1 MSATYYDWFW
11 RECDYD
17 RNRKKKNLVVLSS
30 VEVDKESYQKLSTED
45 FSVQVKKLRRS
56 VINSKLYQRLGLNE
70 EDGGY
75 GVSLEAKFG
84 NLNVFEELPNYEEEE
99 VGDEKEMDKENEM
112 KLFASL
118 EDGDGGDDGDVD
130 VILDDT
136 ISSTVIKQN
145 DGLIPIY
152 DVNIPEEVPRI
163 NISFLRRRVINIL
176 IKKNCFNDI
185 RGNLR
190 FLNIFFSQVLESLWM
205 AWKANK
211 SKNI

>member
-211 SKNI
+211 LKNI

>member
-152 DVNIPEEVPRI
+152 DVNIPAEVPRI
-163 NISFLRRRVINIL
+163 NISFLRRRVIKFL
-176 IKKNCFNDI
+176 IKKNCLNDI

-190 FLNIFFSQVLESLWM
+190 FFNIFFSQVLESLWM
-205 AWKANK
+205 A
-211 SKNI
+211 